1 MPDGVLQDR
10 PANREERMTTDDTDT
25 RTQADR
31 VILAI
36 QQRKGGCLALTYKS
50 MWHDTYC
57 HRKAS
62 DTGLCAQHAAQAR
75 RHRRPFPA
83 QSPTAP
89 LKGETT

>member
-1 MPDGVLQDR
+1 
-10 PANREERMTTDDTDT
+10 MTTDYTDQ

-31 VILAI
+31 VSLAI

-75 RHRRPFPA
+75 RHRRPFPT
-83 QSPTAP
+83 QPPTATLDT
-89 LKGETT
+89 LK